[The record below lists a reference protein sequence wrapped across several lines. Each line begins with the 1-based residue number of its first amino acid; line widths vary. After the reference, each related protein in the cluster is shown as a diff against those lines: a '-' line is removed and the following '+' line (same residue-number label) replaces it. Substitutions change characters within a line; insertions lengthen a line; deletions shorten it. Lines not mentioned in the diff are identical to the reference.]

1 MTTLDQFQETAK
13 INFITTPSHADIEI
27 GTMCTTDGYELFYIT
42 QDVQNLQFDSE
53 VYYYQ
58 PDFDTI
64 MSEIKKAYINSEAVN
79 IMCYDIDDFFDE
91 VLMLDYLESNM
102 DEDSWEEFIKE

>member
-1 MTTLDQFQETAK
+1 MTTLNKFQEITK

-64 MSEIKKAYINSEAVN
+64 MKQISKAYTRNDAVN
-79 IMCYDIDDFFDE
+79 VMCYEIEDFFDE
-91 VLMLDYLESNM
+91 VEMLDHLESEM
-102 DEDSWEEFIKE
+102 DDDSWDEFIKE

>member
-1 MTTLDQFQETAK
+1 METITKFQEIAK

-27 GTMCTTDGYELFYIT
+27 GTLCTNDGYELFYIT

-53 VYYYQ
+53 VYYYK

-64 MSEIKKAYINSEAVN
+64 MSEISKAYTRNEAVN
-79 IMCYDIDDFFDE
+79 VMCYEIEDFFDE
-91 VLMLDYLESNM
+91 VEMLDHLESEM
-102 DEDSWEEFIKE
+102 DDDSWDEFIKE